1 VAKVV
6 IVGAMLM
13 LFTFV
18 IISGGACFYA
28 FVDVIRAEGRQKT
41 IPIIGSLIL
50 TLVFLGFFLGLVGVV
65 VPLLVRLSTIS
76 LN

>member
-1 VAKVV
+1 MV

-13 LFTFV
+13 FTLV
-18 IISGGACFYA
+18 IISGRACFYA

-50 TLVFLGFFLGLVGVV
+50 TVVFLGFFLGLVGVV
-65 VPLLVRLSTIS
+65 VPLFIRLSTIS